1 MTAKEEE
8 KQERF
13 QLLMTQI
20 GLQDVTT
27 YEEFTKDAKI
37 EKLVADKKNKTWQFH
52 LHVPQIFPAALFHMM
67 DVGMK
72 RAFSQIAETEMQ
84 IVPENQT
91 IDETLIQD
99 YWNFNQSQL
108 GSSHR

>member
-1 MTAKEEE
+1 MPDETSLVPIKTGYEGHLAFINLNEGVLFGMTAKEEE

-37 EKLVADKKNKTWQFH
+37 EKLVADKKIKHGNFIYTFH
-52 LHVPQIFPAALFHMM
+52 KFFQQH
-67 DVGMK
+67 
-72 RAFSQIAETEMQ
+72 FSI
-84 IVPENQT
+84 
-91 IDETLIQD
+91 
-99 YWNFNQSQL
+99 
-108 GSSHR
+108 

>member
-1 MTAKEEE
+1 
-8 KQERF
+8 
-13 QLLMTQI
+13 
-20 GLQDVTT
+20 
-27 YEEFTKDAKI
+27 
-37 EKLVADKKNKTWQFH
+37 
-52 LHVPQIFPAALFHMM
+52 MM

-99 YWNFNQSQL
+99 YWNLIVEPIGKQSPMIGKLLMEQNL
-108 GSSHR
+108 HLKNLILLK